1 MNNTATIIKFIRLF
15 LIVVFLFLTSC
26 QPPFPEV
33 EPAWLTFTNQEY
45 GYEFK
50 YPGEVRVE
58 VMPEDASQVKV
69 HIETDLP
76 FEMTVR
82 VDHSP
87 NDVFY
92 YHDTAAND
100 ERTIGENVWF
110 EFIVPDGYCDAIG
123 CSAPIYALQM
133 EWGDIL
139 YTATFRAQETTTELQ
154 EEILATFKV
163 SNKPSSSFSAISQTY
178 LSATD

>member
-1 MNNTATIIKFIRLF
+1 MSRTAKSIRPLRLLLIISF
-15 LIVVFLFLTSC
+15 IVVSGC

-33 EPAWLTFTNQEY
+33 EPAWITFTNREF
-45 GYEFK
+45 GYEFR
-50 YPGEVRVE
+50 YPNKARVE
-58 VMPEDASQVKV
+58 VVLEDSSQVQV
-69 HIETDLP
+69 HIETDRP
-76 FEMTVR
+76 FQMTVS

-92 YHDTAAND
+92 FLDTEAKD
-100 ERTIGENVWF
+100 ERQIGENVWF
-110 EFIVPDGYCDAIG
+110 EFILPDGYCDAID

-139 YTATFRAQETTTELQ
+139 YTATFRSQETTTQLQ

-163 SNKPSSSFSAISQTY
+163 SGKP
-178 LSATD
+178 